1 MKIIYQVHTDDT
13 SFFGIVHFAK
23 TYGFLD
29 QIGYFYNN
37 NPNRKNKIEEKA
49 NRIMRSYFN
58 IMKYFLIKSDN
69 NTDEKSLMPY
79 NFFYKK
85 VRKEC
90 KEIVNKIFIKI
101 KNLFSQPSNKE
112 KIPNIEAYRIFEIF
126 FNKLF

>member
-69 NTDEKSLMPY
+69 NTNEKALMPY
-79 NFFYKK
+79 KFFYQK
-85 VRKEC
+85 VEREC
-90 KEIVNKIFIKI
+90 KKYEDKMTEGFDFCFEVLDLYLNCPYFNDEKKEKFKIIKI
-101 KNLFSQPSNKE
+101 
-112 KIPNIEAYRIFEIF
+112 
-126 FNKLF
+126 